1 MHADNVLK
9 YTRIA
14 YNDGKLYQFIR
25 GDIYEV
31 PPNAPVNIPTDWT
44 QILHDGIYRLYIETE
59 DVNIISAFE
68 QAVQKL
74 IDGSA
79 TDFGVAVYVLFNQYR
94 YENLREAPF
103 CVNRRL
109 LNECL
114 LNKRNDDKLLYD
126 LKRTCYGSSSN
137 EDMYFDICRLEYL
150 YQNKF
155 GVYIWK

>member
-1 MHADNVLK
+1 MHADDVLK

-31 PPNAPVNIPTDWT
+31 PPNAPVSIPTDWT

-59 DVNIISAFE
+59 DVNIVSAFE

-79 TDFGVAVYVLFNQYR
+79 TDFWIAVYVLFNHK
-94 YENLREAPF
+94 
-103 CVNRRL
+103 
-109 LNECL
+109 CL

-155 GVYIWK
+155 GAYIWK